1 MGRLMGWAVTL
12 SFLFGLTYFV
22 AGPVVSQALAG
33 NSGTAA
39 GAGIKGTTTFVSS
52 MGGGW
57 RAADT
62 AQAQIDA
69 ADAQAA
75 ARKAEAKARA
85 AEKKAKAQQKKAQGR

>member
-1 MGRLMGWAVTL
+1 MGRIMGWGVTL
-12 SFLFGLTYFV
+12 TFLFGLTYIF
-22 AGPVVSQALAG
+22 AGPIVSQALAA

-62 AQAQIDA
+62 AQAQIEA
-69 ADAQAA
+69 ADAKAA
-75 ARKAEAKARA
+75 AEKAEAKARA
-85 AEKKAKAQQKKAQGR
+85 AEKKAKARQQKAQGR